1 MPEIKN
7 ITVYDGEVRTVVKTR
22 GNTFKDVLDSLS
34 QPLRMHD
41 TYWTSTEKLKDGA
54 VLYVERSVPVT
65 IIENDKEKII
75 YNNTTDCSGS
85 GQ

>member
-1 MPEIKN
+1 
-7 ITVYDGEVRTVVKTR
+7 
-22 GNTFKDVLDSLS
+22 
-34 QPLRMHD
+34 MHD

-75 YNNTTDCSGS
+75 YTTQQTVQGAVNDAGYDWRKMMPLEDGLSKVHENMKIHGS
-85 GQ
+85 VYGS